1 MGTQSDL
8 PRHRSASLFA
18 AAPTRGRPADE
29 LARQC
34 ERIAGLCDEALRA
47 AEHGEAAAGK
57 LIRRIEQALRALNTT
72 AMEGVAHADVGPAAQ
87 EQRRAGGETVRRLA
101 LALHHD
107 FWWIDLPARLNDL
120 LATEFA
126 DAEGLMLELGRD
138 RAGLDHVREAARQRE
153 QEADRLLP
161 YGADLGS
168 PFPGRV
174 DISRAGL
181 RWPHHHLPLERIT
194 RLSWG
199 SRSNRLG
206 GMPIGRVWT
215 ISVGDDQQCHVIQG
229 GDRVVYASMV
239 DRLWRT
245 VGIRLYTRM
254 LLRLRRGHVLALP
267 GLNVSDDGVEVLR
280 RQWFGERTERLGW
293 DQVHVAST
301 DEELLIQSK
310 SDRRAYAALSY
321 EKHDNV
327 TILENMI
334 WKLKDSGKSKPSE
347 LLG

>member
-1 MGTQSDL
+1 MGTESDL

-18 AAPTRGRPADE
+18 AVSTRGRPVDD

-34 ERIAGLCDEALRA
+34 ERIAGLCGEALRA

-57 LIRRIEQALRALNTT
+57 VIRRIETALRTVNAT
-72 AMEGVAHADVGPAAQ
+72 AMGRATHAGIGPAVR
-87 EQRRAGGETVRRLA
+87 EQRRAAGETVRRLA
-101 LALHHD
+101 VTLHHD
-107 FWWIDLPARLNDL
+107 FWWTDLPARLNNL

-126 DAEGLMLELGRD
+126 DVEGLLLELSRD
-138 RAGLDHVREAARQRE
+138 RAGLDQAREAARQRE
-153 QEADRLLP
+153 QETDRLLP

-206 GMPIGRVWT
+206 GIPIGRVWT
-215 ISVGDDQQCHVIQG
+215 VSVGDDEQYHVIQG
-229 GDRVVYASMV
+229 GDREVYAKLV

-245 VGIRLYTRM
+245 VGTRLYTHM
-254 LLRLRRGHVLALP
+254 LLRFRRGYVLGLP
-267 GLNVSDDGVEVLR
+267 GLNVSDGGVEVLR
-280 RQWFGERTERLGW
+280 RQWFGERTEHLGW

-327 TILENMI
+327 TVLENMI
-334 WKLKDSGKSKPSE
+334 WKLMDSGKSKPSE